1 MKAPIFPFQMRY
13 GSPVCY
19 EKWLCDSP
27 NCGAHWHEAG
37 STQKY
42 GLKIAICLKRFKNF
56 KSADSP
62 DIPLSDEV

>member
-1 MKAPIFPFQMRY
+1 MKALNIPFQMRY

-19 EKWLCDSP
+19 EKWLCGSP
-27 NCGAHWHEAG
+27 KCEAPLHEA
-37 STQKY
+37 SSAKKY
-42 GLKIAICLKRFKNF
+42 ALKIAICLKKFKKF